1 MPLKYIYYY
10 AQHTRPAFNWSPAE
24 ISACLA
30 WFAILDYQNKIR
42 TYGCDSV
49 RHVPDTCSFDDKSP
63 AVHLS
68 RTAGRRYS
76 VRNLSHSRGR
86 SCCCGFCSDPDRH
99 AGRAG
104 SVDSGQA
111 GTMRDR
117 TPIPGRTWPSQI
129 ADADAAFPAG
139 GCDGCGRRGLA
150 LHGAGGCGRRDSG
163 QPRSSELQR
172 DEAIGATGRSR
183 GSALLAD
190 PAERDRR
197 SECRA
202 RPLADCHVA
211 IPCEPRRCPRTRQS
225 ALAGGVVPV
234 ARWATGRVGGAV

>member
-1 MPLKYIYYY
+1 M
-10 AQHTRPAFNWSPAE
+10 
-24 ISACLA
+24 
-30 WFAILDYQNKIR
+30 
-42 TYGCDSV
+42 
-49 RHVPDTCSFDDKSP
+49 RHVPDTCSFDDTSP

-76 VRNLSHSRGR
+76 VRNLSRSRGGN
-86 SCCCGFCSDPDRH
+86 CCCGFCSDPDRH

-111 GTMRDR
+111 GTVRNR
-117 TPIPGRTWPSQI
+117 APIPGRTWLSQI

-139 GCDGCGRRGLA
+139 GCDGRGRRGLA
-150 LHGAGGCGRRDSG
+150 LQGAGGCGRRDSG
-163 QPRSSELQR
+163 QPHGPELQR

-202 RPLADCHVA
+202 RPLADCHAA
-211 IPCEPRRCPRTRQS
+211 ILGQPRRCPSTRQP

-234 ARWATGRVGGAV
+234 ARWATRRMGGAI